1 MKRIL
6 RYVTWAIGILL
17 IGLYVV
23 LPFVM
28 AIAVIMPN
36 NNQPGLAPSEN
47 FATVTLTT
55 EDGVQLGAWYAMPQ
69 NGMVI
74 ILVHG
79 AGDGRNSMSQY
90 ATLLQENGFGV
101 LALNLRGYGD
111 SEGRINRLGWQGTRD
126 IGAAVSFLMAQ
137 DDIQA
142 IGALGTSLGG
152 EVLLGAAETYPQIRA
167 IVADGATFR
176 SGNEYVALDKNHSI
190 IRNYSVYLHT
200 YFVQLLTGTSQPA
213 PLIDSIAAAA
223 EAQFLFIAAG
233 NVGQEIDFNTA
244 FMDVVDTQGDLW
256 IAESVDHVGAFAR
269 YPEEYGRRVM
279 DFFLEAL
286 DGLGESAQE

>member
-6 RYVTWAIGILL
+6 RYVIWAIGILL
-17 IGLYVV
+17 IGLYVI

-28 AIAVIMPN
+28 AIAVIIPN
-36 NNQPGLAPSEN
+36 NNQPGLAPNEN

-55 EDGVQLGAWYAMPQ
+55 EDDVQLGAWYAMPQ

-79 AGDGRNSMSQY
+79 AGDGRGSMSQY

-111 SEGRINRLGWQGTRD
+111 SEGRINRLGWQGTWD

-137 DDIQA
+137 DEVQA

-152 EVLLGAAETYPQIRA
+152 EVLLGAAETYSQIRA

-213 PLIDSIAAAA
+213 PLIDSIAAAT
-223 EAQFLFIAAG
+223 ETQFLFIAAG

-244 FMDVVDTQGDLW
+244 FVDVVGTRGDLW
-256 IAESVDHVGAFAR
+256 VAESVDHVGAFAR
-269 YPEEYGRRVM
+269 YPEEYGQRM
-279 DFFLEAL
+279 IGFFLDAL
-286 DGLGESAQE
+286 DGLGESVQ